1 MSEKA
6 DPDDN
11 NTDIKHHTTE
21 QHSADGLKSGKKS
34 INEKISS
41 NCTNTAEPDQRRPY
55 SSSSEGSETDVAGE
69 VDHLHLRWEF
79 IFELIL
85 KL

>member
-1 MSEKA
+1 MSEKT

-11 NTDIKHHTTE
+11 NTDTTE
-21 QHSADGLKSGKKS
+21 HSAGLKSDTKHNKT
-34 INEKISS
+34 EK
-41 NCTNTAEPDQRRPY
+41 NTAEPDHQRRPY

>member
-1 MSEKA
+1 MSEKT

-11 NTDIKHHTTE
+11 NTDTTE
-21 QHSADGLKSGKKS
+21 HSAGLKS
-34 INEKISS
+34 EK
-41 NCTNTAEPDQRRPY
+41 NTAEPDHQRRPY

>member
-1 MSEKA
+1 MSEKT

-11 NTDIKHHTTE
+11 NTDTTE
-21 QHSADGLKSGKKS
+21 HSAGLKSDTKHNKTEHCAGLKS
-34 INEKISS
+34 ETI
-41 NCTNTAEPDQRRPY
+41 TAEPDHQRRPY